1 LFCKLAA
8 VKLKLCL
15 PDIKTYHQERSFKYG
30 LFQAYFMYTKKNM
43 PEKDELVVCTIKQ
56 ATPSSVFVT
65 LDEFEKVDGMIHI
78 SEIARKQ
85 IRAMKVYL
93 KPETK
98 NVCKV
103 MSVDIAKR
111 YVELS
116 LRRVGEGQRR
126 TKIQQWNNE
135 KIANDI
141 LEVFAK
147 QSGLTPKA
155 AYDKVGNKILE
166 NYDALYPAF
175 VELSQTGQTMLEKIG
190 VEPKLAEQLAELI
203 KKRIVPPKA
212 IASGNFQLESFT
224 ENGLEDIKAAIKL
237 SANIAEKYKAKLIVK
252 YISAPKYRFTLE
264 SKTKKTLDEAIKALQ
279 TELDRFMTGKQGSF
293 VMEIE

>member
-1 LFCKLAA
+1 
-8 VKLKLCL
+8 
-15 PDIKTYHQERSFKYG
+15 
-30 LFQAYFMYTKKNM
+30 MYTKKDM
-43 PEKDELVVCTIKQ
+43 PEKDEFVVCTIKQ

-65 LDEFEKVDGMIHI
+65 LDEYEKVEGMIHV

-85 IRAMKVYL
+85 VRAMKVYL
-93 KPETK
+93 KTGTK
-98 NVCKV
+98 DVCKV

-126 TKIQQWNNE
+126 TKLQQWNNE

-155 AYDKVGNKILE
+155 AYDKVGNKLLE
-166 NYDALYPAF
+166 KYGTLYPAF
-175 VELSQTGQTMLEKIG
+175 VELSQTSQVMLDKLGI
-190 VEPKLAEQLAELI
+190 EPKLAEQLTDLI

-212 IASGNFQLESFT
+212 IVSGNFILENNA
-224 ENGLEDIKAAIKL
+224 ENGLEIIKETIKL
-237 SANIAEKYKAKLIVK
+237 ANSIAEKFTCKITVK

-264 SKTKKTLDEAIKALQ
+264 SKNKKSLDEAINALQ
-279 TELDRFMTGKQGSF
+279 TELSKFMAGKQGSF
-293 VMEIE
+293 VMDIE

>member
-1 LFCKLAA
+1 
-8 VKLKLCL
+8 
-15 PDIKTYHQERSFKYG
+15 
-30 LFQAYFMYTKKNM
+30 MYTKKGL

-65 LDEFEKVDGMIHI
+65 LDEFEKVDGMIHV

-85 IRAMKVYL
+85 VRAMKVYL

-98 NVCKV
+98 AVCKV
-103 MSVDIAKR
+103 MIVDTAKR

-126 TKIQQWNNE
+126 TKLQQWNNE

-147 QSGLTPKA
+147 QANIAAKV
-155 AYDKVGNKILE
+155 AYDKVGNKLLE
-166 NYDALYPAF
+166 EYGSLYPAF
-175 VELSQTGQTMLEKIG
+175 VELSQSSQAMLDKLGI
-190 VEPKLAEQLAELI
+190 EPKLAEQLTELI

-212 IASGNFQLESFT
+212 AISGNLTIESSA
-224 ENGLEDIKAAIKL
+224 ENGLENIKEAIKL
-237 SANIAEKYKAKLIVK
+237 ATDVVEKFKSKIIIK
-252 YISAPKYRFTLE
+252 YISAPKYRFNLE
-264 SKTKKTLDEAIKALQ
+264 SKNKKNIDEALKALKE
-279 TELDRFMTGKQGSF
+279 ELSKFMAARQGSF
-293 VMEIE
+293 VLEVE

>member
-1 LFCKLAA
+1 
-8 VKLKLCL
+8 
-15 PDIKTYHQERSFKYG
+15 
-30 LFQAYFMYTKKNM
+30 MYTKKDM

-65 LDEFEKVDGMIHI
+65 LDEYEKVEGMIHV

-85 IRAMKVYL
+85 VRAMKVYL
-93 KPETK
+93 KSATK
-98 NVCKV
+98 HVCKV
-103 MSVDIAKR
+103 MSIDVEKR

-126 TKIQQWNNE
+126 TKLQQWNNE

-155 AYDKVGNKILE
+155 AYDKVGNKLLE
-166 NYDALYPAF
+166 EYGTLYPAF
-175 VELSQTGQTMLEKIG
+175 VELSQTSQAMLDKLGI
-190 VEPKLAEQLAELI
+190 EPKLAEQLTDLI

-212 IASGNFQLESFT
+212 IINGNLILESNS
-224 ENGLEDIKAAIKL
+224 ENGLEIIKEAIKL
-237 SANIAEKYKAKLIVK
+237 ANSIAEKFKCKITVK

-264 SKTKKTLDEAIKALQ
+264 SKNKKSVDEAIKALQ
-279 TELDRFMTGKQGSF
+279 TDLTKFMADKQSSF
-293 VMEIE
+293 TLEVE

>member
-1 LFCKLAA
+1 
-8 VKLKLCL
+8 
-15 PDIKTYHQERSFKYG
+15 
-30 LFQAYFMYTKKNM
+30 MYTKKEM

-65 LDEFEKVDGMIHI
+65 LDEFEKVDGMIHV

-85 IRAMKVYL
+85 VRAMKVYL

-98 NVCKV
+98 AVCKV
-103 MSVDIAKR
+103 MIVDVAKR

-126 TKIQQWNNE
+126 TKIQQWNHE

-147 QSGLTPKA
+147 QADITAKI
-155 AYDKVGNKILE
+155 AYEKVGNRLLE
-166 NYDALYPAF
+166 EYGALYPAF
-175 VELSQTGQTMLEKIG
+175 LELSQQGKVMLDKLGI
-190 VEPKLAEQLAELI
+190 EPKLAEILAELI

-212 IASGNFQLESFT
+212 ILSGNFIIESSA
-224 ENGLEDIKAAIKL
+224 ENGLENIKEAIKL
-237 SANIAEKYKAKLIVK
+237 ANSIAEKFKSEITVK
-252 YISAPKYRFTLE
+252 YISAPKYRFNLE
-264 SKTKKTLDEAIKALQ
+264 SKNKKNVDEALKALQ
-279 TELDRFMTGKQGSF
+279 IELAKFMAARQGSF
-293 VMEIE
+293 TLEIE

>member
-1 LFCKLAA
+1 
-8 VKLKLCL
+8 
-15 PDIKTYHQERSFKYG
+15 
-30 LFQAYFMYTKKNM
+30 MYTKKDM

-65 LDEFEKVDGMIHI
+65 LDEFEKVDGMIHV

-85 IRAMKVYL
+85 VRAMKVYL

-98 NVCKV
+98 AVCKV
-103 MSVDIAKR
+103 MIVDVAKR

-126 TKIQQWNNE
+126 TKTQQWNNE

-147 QSGLTPKA
+147 QSGLTPKV
-155 AYDKVGNKILE
+155 AYEKVGNKLLE
-166 NYDALYPAF
+166 EYGVLYPAF
-175 VELSQTGQTMLEKIG
+175 VELSQVGQAMLDKLGI
-190 VEPKLAEQLAELI
+190 EPKLAEQLTELI

-212 IASGNFQLESFT
+212 IANGNFTIEST
-224 ENGLEDIKAAIKL
+224 AENGLENIKEAIKL
-237 SANIAEKYKAKLIVK
+237 ADSIAEKFKSKIIVK
-252 YISAPKYRFTLE
+252 YISAPKYRFNLE
-264 SKTKKTLDEAIKALQ
+264 SKHKKNIDEALKALRE
-279 TELDRFMTGKQGSF
+279 ELTKFMSARQGSF
-293 VMEIE
+293 TLDVE